1 MKKLILLSVLLLA
14 LFSCK
19 DKNATPNPDGFRLGT
34 TPNPDRFKSGTFEI
48 PAGKGYEKTII
59 IRKDSLQIEKYDD
72 RIDTLSISWKNNFN
86 YTLKMLH
93 PVIAIDEDPI
103 HIKITSIKDKS
114 YEFEAVI
121 GNSNYVQK
129 GEITK
134 IAD

>member
-1 MKKLILLSVLLLA
+1 MKNIILLSILFLT

-19 DKNATPNPDGFRLGT
+19 NNEPNL
-34 TPNPDRFKSGTFEI
+34 DRFKSGTFEI

-59 IRKDSLQIEKYDD
+59 IRKDSLQIEKYED

-86 YTLKMLH
+86 YTLKMVN
-93 PVIAIDEDPI
+93 PKTAIDEDPI
-103 HIKITSIKDKS
+103 HIKITSIKDNS

-134 IAD
+134 KSN

>member
-1 MKKLILLSVLLLA
+1 MKKIILLPLLLLA

-19 DKNATPNPDGFRLGT
+19 NDAQD
-34 TPNPDRFKSGTFEI
+34 PDRFKSGTFEI

-59 IRKDSLQIEKYDD
+59 IRQDSIQIEKYED
-72 RIDTLSISWKNNFN
+72 RTDTLSISWKNNFN

-93 PVIAIDEDPI
+93 PKIAIDEDPI
-103 HIKITSIKDKS
+103 HIKITSIKPNS

-121 GNSNYVQK
+121 GQSNYVQK

-134 IAD
+134 KSN